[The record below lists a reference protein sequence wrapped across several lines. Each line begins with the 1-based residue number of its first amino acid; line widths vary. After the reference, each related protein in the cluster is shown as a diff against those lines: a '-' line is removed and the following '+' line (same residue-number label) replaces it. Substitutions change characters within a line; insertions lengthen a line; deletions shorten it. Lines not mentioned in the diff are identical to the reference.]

1 VSQALGASLALRKL
15 VGMITVYLKDQTGHV
30 PWGWGEPLEREH
42 AMEAEVTEAGTREAL
57 SATTIA
63 EAFRITAAERAGEVA
78 IRTRQDAFTITWGEL
93 RERVD
98 ALAGGLAKLGV
109 GRGDSVAL
117 LLSNRPEF
125 HLCDLAAM
133 MIGATP
139 FSIYSTY
146 TPEQIQ
152 YLIDDA
158 EAKVLICEQQYLA
171 QVREARR
178 ELPGLEYVIV
188 VDGEA
193 PLGTL
198 ALSDVEG
205 SNPGFDVDAS
215 VAQIKPTDVLTL
227 IYTSGTTGPPK
238 GVQLIHRNLIA
249 SVESIDEQIEF
260 PRDGRVVSWLP
271 AAHIA
276 ERSAHHYLPIVFG
289 VQITCCDDPRE
300 VLSYLPEVRPS
311 WFFAVPRIWEKLK
324 AGLETMVAGQPDE
337 RRLQLQGALDAGV
350 RKVRLEQAGEPVPD
364 ELAEQVAKADAEI
377 FSGLREMLGLDKVE
391 AINVGAAPTPIEVLE
406 FFHAIGLPL
415 AELWGMSETCGA
427 GSVNPPG
434 RIKLG
439 TVGPPAPGVEMKLDT
454 DGELLVRSDVVMLGY
469 RNMPEK
475 TSETI
480 TEDGWLRTGDI
491 GVFDEDGYLTIVDR
505 KKELIINAAGKNMS
519 PANIEATVKSGS
531 LMIGQACCIGDRR
544 PYNTA
549 LIVLDADFAP
559 AWAAKQG
566 IEQTTLESL
575 AGDERVRAAIQ
586 EGVDAANAKLARV
599 EQIKKFEIVAGDWLP
614 GGDELTPTMKLKRKP
629 IAAKYESAIEA
640 MYSA

>member
-1 VSQALGASLALRKL
+1 M
-15 VGMITVYLKDQTGHV
+15 GMGRIAKTTTRR
-30 PWGWGEPLEREH
+30 ER
-42 AMEAEVTEAGTREAL
+42 AMETAATESMTREAL
-57 SATTIA
+57 GAATIA
-63 EAFRITAAERAGEVA
+63 EAFRITAAERADQVA

-109 GRGDSVAL
+109 GRGDTVAL
-117 LLSNRPEF
+117 LLGNRPEF
-125 HLCDLAAM
+125 HLCDLAVM
-133 MIGATP
+133 MLGATP

-152 YLIDDA
+152 YLVTDA
-158 EAKVLICEQQYLA
+158 DAKVLICEQQFLA

-178 ELPGLEYVIV
+178 ALPDLEYVILI
-188 VDGEA
+188 DGDA

-205 SNPGFDVDAS
+205 SNPGFDVEGS
-215 VAQIKPTDVLTL
+215 VAQIKSTDVLTL

-238 GVQLIHRNLIA
+238 GVQLIHRNLLA
-249 SVESIDEQIEF
+249 TVEGIEDLIHF
-260 PRDGRVVSWLP
+260 PLDGRVISWLP
-271 AAHIA
+271 AAHVA
-276 ERSAHHYLPIVFG
+276 ERNAHHYLPIVFG
-289 VQITCCDDPRE
+289 LQITCCDDPRE

-324 AGLETMVAGQPDE
+324 AGLETMIAAQPDE
-337 RRLQLQGALDAGV
+337 RQREMEVGIAAGV
-350 RKVRLEQAGEPVPD
+350 RKVRLEQAREPVPP
-364 ELAEQVAKADAEI
+364 ELAEQVATADAEI
-377 FSGLREMLGLDKVE
+377 FSGLREMLGLDQVE
-391 AINVGAAPTPIEVLE
+391 AINVGAAPTPVEVLE

-434 RIKLG
+434 KIKIG
-439 TVGPPAPGVEMKLDT
+439 TVGPPAPGIEIKLDT
-454 DGELLVRSDVVMLGY
+454 DGEVLVKSEVVMLGY
-469 RNMPEK
+469 RNLPEK
-475 TSETI
+475 TSESF

-491 GVFDEDGYLTIVDR
+491 GAFDEDGYLTIVDR

-519 PANIEATVKSGS
+519 PANIEAALKSS
-531 LMIGQACCIGDRR
+531 SPLIGQACCIGDRR
-544 PYNTA
+544 SYNTA

-566 IEQTTLESL
+566 IEDAASLESL
-575 AGDERVRAAIQ
+575 AGEERVRAAVQ

-599 EQIKKFEIVAGDWLP
+599 EQIKKFTIVAGDWLP
-614 GGDELTPTMKLKRKP
+614 GDEELTPTMKLKRKP
-629 IAAKYESAIEA
+629 IAAKYAEAIDA